1 MSKRPFRKWKN
12 LLSLI
17 VDKMSRRPHR
27 PKPILHQIEQFGS
40 VELRYKNPF
49 LLDRFD
55 FLHLHTELQFLQKRH
70 QVDQNIGAKLF
81 ARVLCIF
88 SGQFQQRLLNHRTVR
103 RQLHVEV
110 VFVAL
115 DMLELVLR

>member
-1 MSKRPFRKWKN
+1 M
-12 LLSLI
+12 LSLI
-17 VDKMSRRPHR
+17 VDRMSRRPHR
-27 PKPILHQIEQFGS
+27 PRPILHQIERFDF

-49 LLDRFD
+49 LLDRSD
-55 FLHLHTELQFLQKRH
+55 LRHHTELQFLQKQH

-88 SGQFQQRLLNHRTVR
+88 SGQFQQRLLNHRTVH